1 MNIAIVSRKHKEVCG
16 KIAEMIQMIVH
27 SKSFKFKINE
37 TGKAPVAG
45 NNTKGFKN
53 RNAVKILN

>member
-1 MNIAIVSRKHKEVCG
+1 MWKNCRDDPNDST
-16 KIAEMIQMIVH
+16 VH